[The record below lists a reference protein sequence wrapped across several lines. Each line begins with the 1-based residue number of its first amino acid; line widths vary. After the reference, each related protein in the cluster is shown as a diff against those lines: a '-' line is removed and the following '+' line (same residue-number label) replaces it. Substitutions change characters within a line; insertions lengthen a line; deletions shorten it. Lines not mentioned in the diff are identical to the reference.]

1 MNMTILAI
9 YAVSWIGMVILA
21 ILNGAAR
28 EKIYGP
34 LMREFSA
41 HQLSTFI
48 GLILLGFY
56 MWILT
61 GIYRI
66 QSSSQALAVGS
77 MWFIMTVLFE
87 FIFGHFIMRH
97 PFSKLF
103 HDYNLLKGRVWL
115 LVPIWTAIAPY
126 VFYRCRP

>member
-1 MNMTILAI
+1 MTILAK

-21 ILNGAAR
+21 ILNGAVR

-34 LMREFSA
+34 SMQELSA

-48 GLILLGFY
+48 GLILFGFY
-56 MWILT
+56 IWTLT

-66 QSSSQALAVGS
+66 QSSSQAFVIGG
-77 MWFIMTVLFE
+77 MWLIMTILFE

-97 PFSKLF
+97 PYRKLF
-103 HDYNLLKGRVWL
+103 HDYNLLKGRIWL
-115 LVPIWTAIAPY
+115 LVLIWMAVAPY
-126 VFYRCRP
+126 VFYRVRS

>member
-1 MNMTILAI
+1 MTKLAI
-9 YAVSWIGMVILA
+9 YAVSWIGMVIIA
-21 ILNGAAR
+21 ILNGTVR

-34 LMREFSA
+34 VMRELSA

-48 GLILLGFY
+48 GLILLGIY
-56 MWILT
+56 IWILT

-66 QSSSQALAVGS
+66 ESSNQALVIGG
-77 MWFIMTVLFE
+77 MWFIMTILFE
-87 FIFGHFIMRH
+87 FVFGHFIVKH
-97 PFSKLF
+97 PWSKLF

-126 VFYRCRP
+126 VFYRYRS

>member
-1 MNMTILAI
+1 MTTLAI

-34 LMREFSA
+34 AMRELSA

-48 GLILLGFY
+48 GLILLGIY
-56 MWILT
+56 IWILT

-66 QSSSQALAVGS
+66 ESTSQAFVIGS
-77 MWFIMTVLFE
+77 MWFIMTILFE

-97 PFSKLF
+97 PWSELF
-103 HDYNLLKGRVWL
+103 HDYNLFKGRVWL

-126 VFYRCRP
+126 VFYRCRS